1 VPADDA
7 PVLLPHYDQIDQ
19 FGVDL
24 QYTRDAW
31 LWKLEAI
38 ARKGYSET
46 FAAAVAGFEYT
57 VYQVGESAADLGL
70 LLEYQHDGRSE
81 LEPFTT
87 ADNDVFAGARFALND
102 SQDTSVLAG
111 VAWDS
116 ETGET
121 FFNVEAERRIGDSI
135 ALEVRA
141 RAFSGAGPQDITY
154 AVLRDDYVQ
163 IQLAKYF

>member
-7 PVLLPHYDQIDQ
+7 PVLLPHYDLIDQ

-24 QYTRDAW
+24 QYTGDAW

-38 ARKGYSET
+38 LRNGYSET
-46 FAAAVAGFEYT
+46 FAAAVGGFEYT
-57 VYQVGESAADLGL
+57 LYQLGGSAADLGL
-70 LLEYQHDGRSE
+70 LLEYQYDGRNE

-87 ADNDVFAGARFALND
+87 ADNDVFVGGRFALND
-102 SQDTSVLAG
+102 AQDTSLLAG
-111 VAWDS
+111 VAFDT

-121 FFNVEAERRIGDSI
+121 FFNVEAERRIGDSVS
-135 ALEVRA
+135 LELRA
-141 RAFSGAGPQDITY
+141 RAFSGASPQDLTY

-163 IQLAKYF
+163 VRLAKYF